1 MKKFLFVALVIFT
14 LLIITACSATTE
26 NSNKTAN
33 KQAASSESAASESPK
48 ILRGPNVTL
57 VAEKGTQK
65 LSNGVTVPVW
75 TFNGSAPGPEIHV
88 QKGQKVR
95 VTLKN
100 ELSAPVSIHWHGYPV
115 PNKMDGIPGV
125 TQNAVAPGK
134 SFTYEFVADKAGTY
148 WYHSHQDSVNQ
159 VDRGLYGA
167 FIVEDPKEK
176 YDKDYT
182 LMLDEWVTDK
192 NQINSQIKAM
202 TPAGQ
207 SNKNNGDSGMG
218 SMPGMDMGGSDQG
231 SSNSGGSSGMNM
243 DNMDNSSS
251 DSGNSNGM
259 NMPGNM
265 MADNMSMYDLY
276 TINGK
281 SGSLVKPLTVNKG
294 DNVRLRFINA
304 GYLPH
309 NIHIHGHNI
318 KVIATDGQPINNP
331 QAVKNQVISIAPGE
345 RYDVAFTADNP
356 GKWYIE
362 DHGTAKGTN
371 GMKALIDYEGSK
383 ATTDQPNAST
393 QLPAINFADYGS
405 KTKPEFTLNQKY
417 DVTYTM
423 NLNAGMNN
431 NGMIYTIN
439 GKTFPNTDP
448 IKVKTG
454 DRVKVK
460 LVNRDHM
467 NNHPMHLHGHFFQVL
482 SKNGK
487 PVNGSP
493 IYKDTLNVKPGETYE
508 VAFLADNPGNW
519 LFHCHDLHH
528 ANAGMITEVQYTDF
542 HSSYVPS
549 SSSNNKPE

>member
-1 MKKFLFVALVIFT
+1 MKKFLFVVLAVFT
-14 LLIITACSATTE
+14 LLIITACSATIE
-26 NSNKTAN
+26 NSNKAAN
-33 KQAASSESAASESPK
+33 KQSAASESPK
-48 ILRGPNVTL
+48 MLRGPNITL

-65 LSNGVTVPVW
+65 LSNGITVPVW
-75 TFNGSAPGPEIHV
+75 TFNGSAPGPVIRVE
-88 QKGQKVR
+88 KGQRVR

-100 ELSAPVSIHWHGYPV
+100 ELPAPVSIHWHGYPV
-115 PNKMDGIPGV
+115 PNKMDGVPGV

-134 SFTYEFVADKAGTY
+134 SFTYAFVADKAGTY
-148 WYHSHQDSVNQ
+148 WYHSHQNSVNQ

-167 FIVEDPKEK
+167 FIVEDPEEK

-182 LMLDEWVTDK
+182 LMLDEWVTDQ

-202 TPAGQ
+202 TGAQ
-207 SNKNNGDSGMG
+207 NKNSGDSGMG
-218 SMPGMDMGGSDQG
+218 SMSGMDMGGSDQG
-231 SSNSGGSSGMNM
+231 SSSSGSSNGMNM
-243 DNMDNSSS
+243 GNMGNSSS
-251 DSGNSNGM
+251 DGGNNNDM
-259 NMPGNM
+259 DMPGNM

-281 SGSLVKPLTVNKG
+281 SASLVKPLTVRKG
-294 DNVRLRFINA
+294 DKVRLRFINA

-309 NIHIHGHNI
+309 KIHIHGHNI

-331 QAVKNQVISIAPGE
+331 RAVKNQVISIAPGE
-345 RYDVAFTADNP
+345 RYDVSFTADNP

-362 DHGTAKGTN
+362 DHGTAKGTD

-383 ATTDQPNAST
+383 ATTDQPNAGT
-393 QLPAINFADYGS
+393 QLPTINFADYGS
-405 KTKPEFTLNQKY
+405 ETKPEFTLNQKY

-439 GKTFPNTDP
+439 GKTFPKTDP

-454 DRVKVK
+454 DRVKVR

-487 PVNGSP
+487 PVTGSP

-528 ANAGMITEVQYTDF
+528 ANAGMITEVQYKDS
-542 HSSYVPS
+542 HSSYVPN

>member
-1 MKKFLFVALVIFT
+1 MKRFLFVALAAFT
-14 LLIITACSATTE
+14 LLMITACSATTAD
-26 NSNKTAN
+26 NNQKKTN
-33 KQAASSESAASESPK
+33 MNGNESAASQAPK
-48 ILRGPNVTL
+48 ILRSPNITL
-57 VAEKGTQK
+57 VAQKGTQK
-65 LSNGVTVPVW
+65 LSNGVIVPVW
-75 TFNGSAPGPEIHV
+75 TFNGSAPGPEIRV
-88 QKGQKVR
+88 QKGDKIH

-100 ELSAPVSIHWHGYPV
+100 ELPAPISIHWHGYPV

-125 TQNAVAPGK
+125 TQDAVAPGK

-167 FIVEDPKEK
+167 FIVEDSKEK

-192 NQINSQIKAM
+192 NQINGQIKAM
-202 TPAGQ
+202 TPGT
-207 SNKNNGDSGMG
+207 SKKKSGDSGM
-218 SMPGMDMGGSDQG
+218 D
-231 SSNSGGSSGMNM
+231 GMNM
-243 DNMDNSSS
+243 DGMGHGSSTENSSNNH
-251 DSGNSNGM
+251 DGGM

-265 MADNMSMYDLY
+265 MVDNMSMYDLY

-281 SGSLVKPLTVNKG
+281 SGKLVKPLNVKKG
-294 DNVRLRFINA
+294 DKVRLRFINA

-331 QAVKNQVISIAPGE
+331 QTVKNRVISIAPGE
-345 RYDVAFTADNP
+345 RYDVSFTADNP

-371 GMKALIDYEGSK
+371 EMKALINYEGSK
-383 ATTDQPNAST
+383 ATSGQPNAST
-393 QLPAINFADYGS
+393 QLPAIDFTDYGA
-405 KTKPEFTLNQKY
+405 KAKPQFTLNQKY

-423 NLNAGMNN
+423 NLNAGMNS

-439 GKTFPNTDP
+439 GKSFPNTDP

-487 PVNGSP
+487 LVSGSP

-508 VAFLADNPGNW
+508 VAFKADNPGNW
-519 LFHCHDLHH
+519 MFHCHDLHH
-528 ANAGMITEVQYTDF
+528 ANAGMVTEVNYTDF
-542 HSSYVPS
+542 QSNYVPDS
-549 SSSNNKPE
+549 ANDNKPE

>member
-1 MKKFLFVALVIFT
+1 MKKFLFVALAVFT

-26 NSNKTAN
+26 NSNKMGN
-33 KQAASSESAASESPK
+33 KQSAASESPK
-48 ILRGPNVTL
+48 ILRGPNITL

-65 LSNGVTVPVW
+65 LSSGVTVPVW
-75 TFNGSAPGPEIHV
+75 TFNGSAPGPEIRV
-88 QKGQKVR
+88 EKGQKVR

-100 ELSAPVSIHWHGYPV
+100 KLPAPVSIHWHGYPV

-125 TQNAVAPGK
+125 TQDAVAPGK
-134 SFTYEFVADKAGTY
+134 SFTYEFVADKTGTY

-202 TPAGQ
+202 TPASQ

-218 SMPGMDMGGSDQG
+218 SMPGMDMG
-231 SSNSGGSSGMNM
+231 SSNSGSNNGMNM
-243 DNMDNSSS
+243 DNMGNSNSE
-251 DSGNSNGM
+251 SGNSSGM
-259 NMPGNM
+259 NMTGNM

-281 SGSLVKPLTVNKG
+281 SGSLVKPLTVKKGNK
-294 DNVRLRFINA
+294 VRLRFINA

-345 RYDVAFTADNP
+345 RYDVSFTADNP
-356 GKWYIE
+356 GRWYIE

-383 ATTDQPNAST
+383 ATTDHPNAST
-393 QLPAINFADYGS
+393 QLPVINFADYGA

-439 GKTFPNTDP
+439 GKAFPNTDP

-487 PVNGSP
+487 PVSGSP
-493 IYKDTLNVKPGETYE
+493 IYKDTLNMKPGETYE
-508 VAFLADNPGNW
+508 VAFLADNPGIW
-519 LFHCHDLHH
+519 MFHCHDLHH

-549 SSSNNKPE
+549 SSSKNKPE

>member
-1 MKKFLFVALVIFT
+1 MKKFLFVALTVFT

-26 NSNKTAN
+26 NSNKVAN
-33 KQAASSESAASESPK
+33 KQSAASESPK
-48 ILRGPNVTL
+48 ILRGPNITL

-65 LSNGVTVPVW
+65 LSNGVIVPVW
-75 TFNGSAPGPEIHV
+75 TFNGSAPGPEIRV
-88 QKGQKVR
+88 EKGQKVR

-100 ELSAPVSIHWHGYPV
+100 ELPAPVSIHWHGYPV

-202 TPAGQ
+202 TPTSQ

-231 SSNSGGSSGMNM
+231 SSNSGSNNGMNM
-243 DNMDNSSS
+243 DNMGNSNSG
-251 DSGNSNGM
+251 SGNSNGM

-281 SGSLVKPLTVNKG
+281 SGDLVKPLTVKKG
-294 DNVRLRFINA
+294 DKVRLRFINA

-331 QAVKNQVISIAPGE
+331 QVVKNQVISIAPGE
-345 RYDVAFTADNP
+345 RYDVSFTADNP
-356 GKWYIE
+356 GRWYIE

-383 ATTDQPNAST
+383 GLTDQPNANA

-417 DVTYTM
+417 AVTYTM

-487 PVNGSP
+487 AFTGSP

-508 VAFLADNPGNW
+508 VAFLADNSGIW
-519 LFHCHDLHH
+519 MFHCHDLHH
-528 ANAGMITEVQYTDF
+528 ANAGMVTEVKYTDF
-542 HSSYVPS
+542 HSSYVPG
-549 SSSNNKPE
+549 SSNINKPE

>member
-1 MKKFLFVALVIFT
+1 MKKVLFVTLTVFT
-14 LLIITACSATTE
+14 LLIITACSGTAE
-26 NSNKTAN
+26 NSNKTDP
-33 KQAASSESAASESPK
+33 KQSVASESPK
-48 ILRGPNVTL
+48 ILRGPNITL
-57 VAEKGTQK
+57 VAEKGKQK
-65 LSNGVTVPVW
+65 LSSGVTVPVW
-75 TFNGSAPGPEIHV
+75 TFNGSAPGPEIRV
-88 QKGQKVR
+88 EKGQKIR

-100 ELSAPVSIHWHGYPV
+100 KLTAPVSIHWHGYPV

-125 TQNAVAPGK
+125 TQDAVAPGK
-134 SFTYEFVADKAGTY
+134 SFTYEFVADKTGTY

-202 TPAGQ
+202 TPVSQ

-231 SSNSGGSSGMNM
+231 SSNRDSNNGMNM
-243 DNMDNSSS
+243 DNMGNSHSE
-251 DSGNSNGM
+251 SGNSSGM
-259 NMPGNM
+259 NMSGNM
-265 MADNMSMYDLY
+265 MADNMSRYDLY

-281 SGSLVKPLTVNKG
+281 SGSLVKPLMVKKG
-294 DNVRLRFINA
+294 DRVRLRFINA
-304 GYLPH
+304 GYLSH

-331 QAVKNQVISIAPGE
+331 QIVKNQVISIAPGE
-345 RYDVAFTADNP
+345 RYDVSFTADNP
-356 GKWYIE
+356 GRWYIE
-362 DHGTAKGTN
+362 DHGTTKGTN

-383 ATTDQPNAST
+383 ATTDRPNAST
-393 QLPAINFADYGS
+393 QLPAINFADYGT

-423 NLNAGMNN
+423 NLNAGMSKK
-431 NGMIYTIN
+431 GMAYTIN

-454 DRVKVK
+454 DRVKIK

-482 SKNGK
+482 SKDGK
-487 PVNGSP
+487 SVSGSP

-508 VAFLADNPGNW
+508 IAFLANNPGIW
-519 LFHCHDLHH
+519 MFHCHDLHH
-528 ANAGMITEVQYTDF
+528 ANAGMITEVRYTDF

-549 SSSNNKPE
+549 SSSHNKPE